1 MGPTEDETST
11 KARRHRPLRSSADI
25 GRDSRRVACGLAS
38 GAIQAGVFNPYDR
51 ALYLSVQHK
60 RAFLCPANFANPY
73 QGFSQSIVLR
83 MVSSGL
89 YFPLEGK
96 LVIITD
102 DLCASPKLRVLR
114 SICSVLQCR
123 CMLHTH
129 RPLCIGRCSIVAAH
143 MHALISH
150 LYRVLCFECACIT
163 AAEIF
168 MPPAQRFVPD
178 NQRLAH
184 FLAGTGAGAVNAIVM
199 NPATAVKYAMWDSR
213 NSYVQS
219 AVRMW
224 RDGGARPFLKG
235 ITATLA
241 RDCTFGGVFASLR
254 YKLAALYAARRAG
267 TAEQQQQQPSK
278 ETAFVTDLIAA
289 AVATTASSPFNYIR
303 NIQYGAA
310 STDRAPSGTAIVSEL
325 LQEVSHGIVLSLMY
339 KTPHSS

>member
-1 MGPTEDETST
+1 MLKRLEAIPPFFNCYSGARESNNSNRSIACAALRALASPPSLICTKLCGFFSTLHQLQSCHVVTAFKMGTAAAQEHDGDTSDS
-11 KARRHRPLRSSADI
+11 KRVQRRQQRSADI

-60 RAFLCPANFANPY
+60 RAFLSPANFANPY
-73 QGFSQSIVLR
+73 QGFAQSIVLR

-89 YFPLEGK
+89 YFPLE
-96 LVIITD
+96 
-102 DLCASPKLRVLR
+102 
-114 SICSVLQCR
+114 
-123 CMLHTH
+123 
-129 RPLCIGRCSIVAAH
+129 
-143 MHALISH
+143 
-150 LYRVLCFECACIT
+150 
-163 AAEIF
+163 EIF

-184 FLAGTGAGAVNAIVM
+184 FLAGLAAGGVNAIVM
-199 NPATAVKYAMWDSR
+199 NPATAVKYAMWDS
-213 NSYVQS
+213 NPKQSYSQS
-219 AVRMW
+219 AVKMW
-224 RDGGARPFLKG
+224 RNGGARPFLKG

-254 YKLAALYAARRAG
+254 YKLAALYAAHRAG
-267 TAEQQQQQPSK
+267 SAEQQQQHKEPK

-310 STDRAPSGTAIVSEL
+310 STDRAPSGTAIVQQL
-325 LQEVSHGIVLSLMY
+325 LQEVG
-339 KTPHSS
+339 